1 MTKTLE
7 GKVAVITGGN
17 SGMGLATAKRFVAE
31 GASVVI
37 TGRRQAQLDSAV
49 REIGSSKAMGVQG
62 DVANMQDL
70 DRLYATIKS
79 EHGHIDILFANAGLS
94 NVTLFG
100 QVTEENFDLHFN
112 VNVKGLFFTV
122 QKALPLMKDGGSII
136 LNASIASSK
145 GMQAMSVYS
154 ATKAAVRSF
163 ARTWTVDLKERK
175 IRVNAV
181 SPGPIATPIFGKMG
195 LTAEQQQQFGAQIVE
210 QMPMGR
216 IGNPDEIASAVLFLA
231 SSESSFVTGIELTV
245 DGGTAQI

>member
-37 TGRRQAQLDSAV
+37 TGRRQAQRDSAV
-49 REIGSSKAMGVQG
+49 REIGSSKATGVQG
-62 DVANMQDL
+62 DMANMQDL

-79 EHGHIDILFANAGLS
+79 EHGQIDILFANAGLS

-122 QKALPLMKDGGSII
+122 QKALPLMKGRRFHYSERLHRKLQGHAGDGR
-136 LNASIASSK
+136 L
-145 GMQAMSVYS
+145 
-154 ATKAAVRSF
+154 
-163 ARTWTVDLKERK
+163 
-175 IRVNAV
+175 
-181 SPGPIATPIFGKMG
+181 
-195 LTAEQQQQFGAQIVE
+195 
-210 QMPMGR
+210 
-216 IGNPDEIASAVLFLA
+216 GNPDEIASAVLFLA

-245 DGGTAQI
+245 DGGTAQT